1 MEPTEQLSV
10 ILPTIIDIVDRIE
23 ADRLGDPTPCANFD
37 VRGVLDH
44 MIGLGS
50 TFVPAF
56 LGETAADAPS
66 ASSASSTPSTPS
78 GQVPAAEF
86 RAVMTSLLASVH
98 APGAMD
104 RMIDAPFGTVPGSV
118 FARFVA
124 FDGLIHGWD
133 LAIAT
138 GQPYSVPDEVVA
150 DVSAFARE
158 AVGPDMRDGDTFA
171 AETIAPDGATAL
183 VELVAFSGRTV

>member
-1 MEPTEQLSV
+1 MEPNEQLAV
-10 ILPTIIDIVDRIE
+10 IIPTIIDIVDRIG
-23 ADRLGDPTPCANFD
+23 ADQLGDPTPCAHFD

-56 LGETAADAPS
+56 LGEAAAGDDV
-66 ASSASSTPSTPS
+66 PSTPP
-78 GQVPAAEF
+78 GQVPSEAFA
-86 RAVMTSLLASVH
+86 AVMTNLLASVN

-104 RMIDAPFGTVPGSV
+104 RLIDAPFGTVAGSV

-133 LAIAT
+133 LATAT
-138 GQPYSVPDEVVA
+138 GQTYTLPDEVVD

-158 AVGPDMRDGDTFA
+158 ALGPDMRDGDTFA
-171 AETIAPDGATAL
+171 AETAVPDGASAL
-183 VELVAFSGRTV
+183 VSLVAFSGRTV

>member
-23 ADRLGDPTPCANFD
+23 ADQLTNPTPCANFD
-37 VRGVLDH
+37 VQGVLDH
-44 MIGLGS
+44 MIGLGA
-50 TFVPAF
+50 TFIPAF
-56 LGETAADAPS
+56 LGETAAEGPS
-66 ASSASSTPSTPS
+66 DDVVRSTSP
-78 GQVPAAEF
+78 GQVPAKEF
-86 RAVMTSLLASVH
+86 SAVMNGLLSSVN

-104 RMIDAPFGTVPGSV
+104 RMIEAPFGTVPGSV

-133 LAIAT
+133 LATST
-138 GQPYSVPDEVVA
+138 GQAYTIPAEVVA

-158 AVGPDMRDGDTFA
+158 ALGPDMRDGDTFA
-171 AETIAPDGATAL
+171 AETTAPAGSDMLA
-183 VELVAFSGRTV
+183 ELVAFSGRTV